1 MVVYT
6 QQGPLK
12 VSSRSCR
19 VIEDYSVASVMVVLY
34 RHRAPKLSQQLVS
47 LVQYKRATHLLQR
60 GDVFVFSDGTP
71 WHSWQLLGLF
81 LGHKR
86 WQTHAPRAPHA
97 PGAPHAPRAPQAPR
111 TPHDDHGRGLT
122 QRRRA
127 LTSWPPRPTVT
138 THPLSTLQDA
148 PTGEQHIVRIVQCGE
163 ALCCSAP
170 TEGCDGRPPLHEV
183 PFGPSKFFS
192 KPS

>member
-111 TPHDDHGRGLT
+111 APHAPTTPDAPKAPAHTSGEPART
-122 QRRRA
+122 AIRRMGFLKPVLADCCVHLR
-127 LTSWPPRPTVT
+127 
-138 THPLSTLQDA
+138 LST
-148 PTGEQHIVRIVQCGE
+148 P
-163 ALCCSAP
+163 
-170 TEGCDGRPPLHEV
+170 
-183 PFGPSKFFS
+183 
-192 KPS
+192 